1 MPMTEENHITPASIF
16 LDVQHKVES
25 GHEYHAADAKI
36 DFQRLFTA
44 LRASLAENENLKAQL
59 VSAEAHLQEQEIE
72 MFNKDIELF
81 NAITQ
86 LDTMKD
92 KK

>member
-1 MPMTEENHITPASIF
+1 MTDENSITPASIF

-25 GHEYHAADAKI
+25 GHEYQAVDAKI

-44 LRASLAENENLKAQL
+44 LRASLSENENLKSQL
-59 VSAEAHLQEQEIE
+59 GTAEALLVEKEIE
-72 MFNKDIELF
+72 VFNKDIELF
-81 NAITQ
+81 NAVTQ

-92 KK
+92 TK

>member
-44 LRASLAENENLKAQL
+44 LRASLSESENLKAQL
-59 VSAEAHLQEQEIE
+59 VTSEALITEHTIE
-72 MFNKDIELF
+72 MFNKDLELF